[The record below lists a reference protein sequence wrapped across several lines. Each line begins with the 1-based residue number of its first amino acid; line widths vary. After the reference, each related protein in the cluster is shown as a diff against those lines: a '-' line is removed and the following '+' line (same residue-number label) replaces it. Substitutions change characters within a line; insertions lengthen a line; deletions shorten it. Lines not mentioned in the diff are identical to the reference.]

1 MSDKLMGDAQRAA
14 LVAHAREW
22 TDRALSTEPVDW
34 QRWEAGVRRCYDYL
48 TMRWHGNVV
57 RVSSPLAL
65 ARALFLARVDE
76 TPGDEER
83 ALAGLIRRRLQDRV
97 DGLLSKF
104 SGRPVVAQARQRI
117 FGPVEAAVS
126 GDAVAQAVD
135 QALTTMTGLRDPAGT
150 QESARMAARQ
160 FAPSTVRMNRAN
172 RVARLWFSWQLH
184 LGGQWDSAW
193 CAHATFFAD
202 ALGTDTRKGWH
213 RRLQALV
220 DAQSAGWWW
229 PHLNYVLVSER
240 PQVVRTEDLGEG
252 MRRLHSADGPA
263 LVWPDGWSLYF
274 WHGTRVPAW
283 VIESPS
289 VHAIHAEPNVEVRR
303 CGIEALGWDAYLA
316 QARLRLVDTA
326 DDPGND
332 GYELRLY
339 DVPAEVWGAPAR
351 VLLATNG
358 SPERDGTR
366 RRYGLPVPADMDTAI
381 HAAAWT
387 YGISHDQYAGLARR
401 T

>member
-1 MSDKLMGDAQRAA
+1 MSDRLLGDAQRAA

-34 QRWEAGVRRCYDYL
+34 QRWEAAVHRCYDL
-48 TMRWHGNVV
+48 VNMRWHGNVV
-57 RVSSPLAL
+57 RVDSPLAL

-83 ALAGLIRRRLQDRV
+83 ALVGLVRRRLQDRV

-104 SGRPVVAQARQRI
+104 SSRPAAAQARQRV

-135 QALTTMTGLRDPAGT
+135 QVLTTLPGVRDPEGT
-150 QESARMAARQ
+150 QESARAAARQ
-160 FAPSTVRMNRAN
+160 FAPSTVRLNRAN

-193 CAHATFFAD
+193 CAYATFFAGV
-202 ALGTDTRKGWH
+202 LGTDTRKGWH

-229 PHLNYVLVSER
+229 PHTNYVLVSER
-240 PQVVRTEDLGEG
+240 PRTVRSEELGDG
-252 MRRLHSADGPA
+252 LRRLHYADGPA

-283 VIESPS
+283 VVEAPT
-289 VHAIHAEPNVEVRR
+289 VEAIHAERNVEVRR
-303 CGIEALGWDAYLA
+303 CGIESLGWDAYLA

-332 GYELRLY
+332 GFELRLY
-339 DVPAEVWGAPAR
+339 DVPAEVWGTPAR

-366 RRYGLPVPADMDTAI
+366 RRYGLPVPADMDTAL

-387 YGISHDQYAGLARR
+387 YGLSHEQYAGLARR